1 MLGGLAGKELT
12 KQVQRSGEEAQT
24 VEDHG
29 LYRLPEANV
38 FLGMCAKLLVDLV
51 DQTDLIYDARDYAQ
65 VVDVL
70 DFYAWSLPRFIHG
83 FIKYLSSYS
92 YLRNVGNKPNSLK
105 KKRAGGMHT
114 MIPSP
119 SSIESHRGGDYPYY
133 RGEQSIFSVSQ
144 DT

>member
-1 MLGGLAGKELT
+1 METPAHLCHTKHVINRCKRSPPARAKERT
-12 KQVQRSGEEAQT
+12 CKC
-24 VEDHG
+24 
-29 LYRLPEANV
+29 
-38 FLGMCAKLLVDLV
+38 F
-51 DQTDLIYDARDYAQ
+51 
-65 VVDVL
+65 VL
-70 DFYAWSLPRFIHG
+70 DDTSGLWSSKG
-83 FIKYLSSYS
+83 TTY
-92 YLRNVGNKPNSLK
+92 GNKPNSLK